1 MISSGFFCGLAH
13 SGAAFNRTDDA
24 FVPLVGSLTAANNFH
39 DLIVHKGIEGKNWN
53 VFQGASFDDCSRSSF
68 FKYFVQW
75 LNQTS
80 EISSGNTSII
90 YLSGHGIFVSEKYVI
105 LSSDTNPSCI
115 FETGIPLFSIYHLLR
130 AQQQFNR
137 DFVLVIDACC
147 TDFTGVFSDRLPK
160 NVSVFFSAGHDG
172 LSYQS
177 REGTVFLKDFSSVLS
192 TYFPTSTDDARE
204 VNLVEVLLDVTKS
217 SRQKSFFF
225 VSNAYKP
232 VLDVSNALSRVVH
245 KQSGLTVSIRV
256 EFFSEKDEQRV
267 MEDFAFVCTMAGLEL
282 GLDGVTYRKGKN
294 DFIYQLPDTICV
306 SSCLIFIRELSKRRS
321 AKFVNQ
327 ISMDWDDEV
336 DEEGIKGYI
345 EAWTNFLQSDIDEQ
359 ILRCALFV
367 GDGEE
372 PDVYINSRFRL
383 GGFSLTAQRK
393 KTVLGKTEKVKVGV
407 LNFPGPVLLKLK
419 ATFIALANLTA
430 QTEGDAI

>member
-1 MISSGFFCGLAH
+1 MITSGFFCGLAH
-13 SGAAFNRTDDA
+13 SGAAFNRTDDG

-53 VFQGASFDDCSRSSF
+53 IFQGAGFDDCSRSNF

-75 LNQTS
+75 LKQTS
-80 EISSGNTSII
+80 EASSGNTSIV

-130 AQQQFNR
+130 EQQQFNR

-172 LSYQS
+172 LSFQS
-177 REGTVFLKDFSSVLS
+177 RDGTVFLRDFSSVLS
-192 TYFPTSTDDARE
+192 TYFPTSIDDARE
-204 VNLVEVLLDVTKS
+204 VDLVEVLLDVTKN

-245 KQSGLTVSIRV
+245 KPSRLTVSIRV
-256 EFFSEKDEQRV
+256 EFYSARDEHRV
-267 MEDFAFVCTMAGLEL
+267 REDFAFVCAMAGLEL
-282 GLDGVTYRKGKN
+282 GPDGVTFRRGTS
-294 DFIYQLPDTICV
+294 DVIYQLPGTVSV
-306 SSCLIFIRELSKRRS
+306 SSCLIFLRELSKRTS
-321 AKFVNQ
+321 GKFVNQ
-327 ISMDWDDEV
+327 ISVDWDDEV
-336 DEEGIKGYI
+336 NEDSIKAYI
-345 EAWTNFLQSDIDEQ
+345 EAWTNFLQSDIDDQ
-359 ILRCALFV
+359 VLKCALFV
-367 GDGEE
+367 GDGDE
-372 PDVYINSRFRL
+372 PDVFINSRFRL

-393 KTVLGKTEKVKVGV
+393 KTVLGKTEKMKIGV
-407 LNFPGPVLLKLK
+407 LRFPGPVILKLK
-419 ATFIALANLTA
+419 ATFIALANLTG
-430 QTEGDAI
+430 QTETDAV